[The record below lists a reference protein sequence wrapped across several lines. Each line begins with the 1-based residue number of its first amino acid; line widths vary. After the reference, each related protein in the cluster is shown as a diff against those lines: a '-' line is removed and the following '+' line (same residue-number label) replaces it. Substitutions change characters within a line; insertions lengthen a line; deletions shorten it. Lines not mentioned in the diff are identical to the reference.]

1 MHQIK
6 RGNFMGFRVV
16 KTAAAT
22 LLSVLLAAAAGIP
35 NAQGAGLL
43 AILGV
48 EVTRKRSVKTITAR
62 FFASLVGLLV
72 GWVLFWWLG
81 FHYWVLGLFV
91 LFSFP
96 LIVRAGFREGI
107 VTSSVIVFRVFGQ
120 AELNLHVLI
129 QQVELLAI
137 GLGSAGLVNLIYMPK
152 SSEMMYGIR
161 REVDGLFS
169 VIFKQI
175 SSTLHDPQYVWDGKE
190 LIQAGSAV
198 QRGLTAAAREMEN
211 SVIHPDEAW
220 NVYFYM
226 RKEQLESIQNMIQL
240 LSQVYEHVPHGEMVA
255 ELFEQLSKDV
265 LDEGYT
271 GRTETLLN
279 SLEQKFQGM
288 KLPSTRAEFEV
299 RSAILQ
305 LCRELALYL
314 KIAKQYKAPIA
325 LGQQMPQQAPA
336 AGRR

>member
-1 MHQIK
+1 
-6 RGNFMGFRVV
+6 MGFRVI

-35 NAQGAGLL
+35 NAQSAGLL

-62 FFASLVGLLV
+62 FFASLVGLFF
-72 GWVLFWWLG
+72 GCGLFWLLG
-81 FHYWVLGLFV
+81 FHYWVLCLFV
-91 LFSFP
+91 LFGFP

-120 AELNLHVLI
+120 AELSIHVLI

-152 SSEMMYGIR
+152 TGELMYGIR

-169 VIFKQI
+169 IIFKQI
-175 SSTLHDPQYVWDGKE
+175 SNTLHDPQYVWDGKE

-198 QRGLTAAAREMEN
+198 QRGLNAAAREMEN

-240 LSQVYEHVPHGEMVA
+240 LSQVYQHLPHGEMVA
-255 ELFEQLSKDV
+255 ELFEQLSNDV
-265 LDEGYT
+265 LNEEYT
-271 GRTETLLN
+271 GRTEKLLN
-279 SLEQKFQGM
+279 TLEQEFQEM
-288 KLPSTRAEFEV
+288 NLPSSREEFEV

-314 KIAKQYKAPIA
+314 KIAKQYKAPIVA
-325 LGQQMPQQAPA
+325 RRQMASRSFMT
-336 AGRR
+336 GRQ

>member
-1 MHQIK
+1 
-6 RGNFMGFRVV
+6 MGFRVI

-35 NAQGAGLL
+35 NAQSAGLL

-62 FFASLVGLLV
+62 FFASLVGLFF
-72 GWVLFWWLG
+72 GCGLFWLLG
-81 FHYWVLGLFV
+81 FHYWVLCLFV
-91 LFSFP
+91 LFGFP

-120 AELNLHVLI
+120 AELSIHVLI

-152 SSEMMYGIR
+152 TGELMYGIR

-169 VIFKQI
+169 IIFKQM
-175 SSTLHDPQYVWDGKE
+175 SNTLHDPQYVWDGKE

-198 QRGLTAAAREMEN
+198 QRGLNAAAREMEN

-240 LSQVYEHVPHGEMVA
+240 LSQVYQHLPHGEMVA
-255 ELFEQLSKDV
+255 ELFEQLSNDV
-265 LDEGYT
+265 LNEEYT
-271 GRTETLLN
+271 GRTEKLLN
-279 SLEQKFQGM
+279 TLEQEFQEM
-288 KLPSTRAEFEV
+288 KLPSSREEFEV

-314 KIAKQYKAPIA
+314 KIAKQYKAPIVA
-325 LGQQMPQQAPA
+325 RRQMASRSFL
-336 AGRR
+336 AGRE

>member
-1 MHQIK
+1 
-6 RGNFMGFRVV
+6 MGFRVV

-22 LLSVLLAAAAGIP
+22 LLSVLLAAAVGIP

-48 EVTRKRSVKTITAR
+48 EVTRKRSVRTITAR

-72 GWVLFWWLG
+72 GWALFWLLG

-120 AELNLHVLI
+120 AELSLEVLI

-152 SSEMMYGIR
+152 SDEMMYGIR

-169 VIFKQI
+169 IIFKQI
-175 SSTLHDPQYVWDGKE
+175 SSTLHDPQYIWDGKE

-211 SVIHPDEAW
+211 RVIHPDEAW

-240 LSQVYEHVPHGEMVA
+240 LSQVYHHLPHGEMVA
-255 ELFEQLSKDV
+255 ELFEQLSNDV
-265 LDEGYT
+265 LNEQYT
-271 GRTETLLN
+271 GRTEKLLN
-279 SLEQKFQGM
+279 SLEQEFQGM
-288 KLPSTRAEFEV
+288 RLPSTRVEFEV

-305 LCRELALYL
+305 LCRELTLYL
-314 KIAKQYKAPIA
+314 KIAKQYKAPIV
-325 LGQQMPQQAPA
+325 GQQMLRQTSA

>member
-1 MHQIK
+1 
-6 RGNFMGFRVV
+6 MGFRVV

-22 LLSVLLAAAAGIP
+22 LLSVMLAAAAGIP

-62 FFASLVGLLV
+62 FFASVVGLFF
-72 GWVLFWWLG
+72 GCGLFWLLG

-91 LFSFP
+91 LFGFP

-152 SSEMMYGIR
+152 TGEMMYTIR
-161 REVDGLFS
+161 KEVDGLFS
-169 VIFKQI
+169 IIFRQI
-175 SSTLHDPQYVWDGKE
+175 SSTLHDPQYIWDGKE

-198 QRGLTAAAREMEN
+198 QRGLTAASREMEN

-240 LSQVYEHVPHGEMVA
+240 LSQVYQHLPHGEMVA
-255 ELFEQLSKDV
+255 ELFEQLSSDV
-265 LDEGYT
+265 LNEEYT
-271 GRTETLLN
+271 GRTEKLLDK
-279 SLEQKFQGM
+279 LEQEFREMQ
-288 KLPSTRAEFEV
+288 LPSTREEFEV

-314 KIAKQYKAPIA
+314 KIAKQYKAPIVA
-325 LGQQMPQQAPA
+325 RRQPA
-336 AGRR
+336 SRSFLAGRE